1 MSVSTGTRYVSATLR
16 RIRAPSFTPGPR
28 KLLSEVRLAL
38 SYEALKIYGTRSS
51 RVTALIASAILR
63 ACVSLSITHG
73 PAMRKSSP
81 DPTCTLPIS
90 NSVVAFA
97 IPNAVRNPY
106 QFRRS
111 VGNDKK
117 SSALASEIILLH
129 FNLVCATLASILVR
143 RLDEFAEER
152 MRLEWLRLEFRVEL
166 AAEEVRMVRNLKDLD
181 VSSVRRGSGNAKSSA
196 GEQRFVL
203 AIEFVAMTM
212 TLADLRLAIGARG

>member
-97 IPNAVRNPY
+97 IPNAVTNPY
-106 QFRRS
+106 QFRRPS
-111 VGNDKK
+111 GMTK
-117 SSALASEIILLH
+117 SLALWPQKQFLFY
-129 FNLVCATLASILVR
+129 FNLLRATLASILIR
-143 RLDEFAEER
+143 RLDELAEEW
-152 MRLEWLRLEFRVEL
+152 MRLKWFRLEFRMEL
-166 AAEEVRMVRNLKDLD
+166 AA
-181 VSSVRRGSGNAKSSA
+181 
-196 GEQRFVL
+196 
-203 AIEFVAMTM
+203 
-212 TLADLRLAIGARG
+212 